1 MMKSVISVLVALC
14 VASPAAAFEWQF
26 KDNMS
31 YDQTNLVAATAP
43 RSLTTARPRRATP
56 VRWTRPRT
64 RDPAA
69 DIVQGVQA
77 SQGRGRVNSDK

>member
-1 MMKSVISVLVALC
+1 MKSVISVLVALC

-26 KDNMS
+26 KDNTS
-31 YDQTNLVAATAP
+31 YDQTNLVGRYSAQITHNGEAT
-43 RSLTTARPRRATP
+43 SGNTGEVDQTTYAGSRG
-56 VRWTRPRT
+56 
-64 RDPAA
+64 